1 LDYRPV
7 VAVREAGAGVLLLLA
22 PVEVDMSKHRVT
34 SVAEVVGGVAVVV
47 GVGMVSLAAGL
58 VVGGLVAWLFAWRV
72 GE

>member
-1 LDYRPV
+1 
-7 VAVREAGAGVLLLLA
+7 
-22 PVEVDMSKHRVT
+22 MSKHRVT

-58 VVGGLVAWLFAWRV
+58 VVGGLMAWLFAWRV